1 MLLITHAG
9 TRPTCRS
16 EQLQDLRR
24 DTNDCLVNP
33 QSIAI
38 SQSHRQLST
47 TTLIQH
53 REKNVTA
60 ACLRSLYGVL
70 RIPAQPG
77 QHSEQCRVS
86 VPADAGLPLTWKTRL
101 VNGPDRPAVTLVS
114 TSGAVQTEKRSFDS
128 DNAHNWPRRDGVPL
142 LDLPSVI
149 VDVAAEVSG
158 RNRDYPDGKRRNSRE
173 PRVACG
179 VIKRKGSQEAVRTD
193 C

>member
-1 MLLITHAG
+1 MLLITPAS
-9 TRPTCRS
+9 TWPTYRS
-16 EQLQDLRR
+16 EQLRNPRR
-24 DTNDCLVNP
+24 HTNDFLVNP
-33 QSIAI
+33 QSIAT
-38 SQSHRQLST
+38 SQSHRQIST
-47 TTLIQH
+47 PTLLH
-53 REKNVTA
+53 HSKKNVTA

-77 QHSEQCRVS
+77 QHSERCRVS
-86 VPADAGLPLTWKTRL
+86 VPADAGLALTRRTRL

-114 TSGAVQTEKRSFDS
+114 ASGAVQTEKRSFDS
-128 DNAHNWPRRDGVPL
+128 DNTHNWPRRDGVPL

-158 RNRDYPDGKRRNSRE
+158 PNRDYPDGKRGNSRE

-179 VIKRKGSQEAVRTD
+179 AIQRKGSQEAVRTA